1 MARPDIK
8 DSRREQ
14 ILDAFEFCVARYG
27 VEGATLT
34 KTAEQA
40 GLARPLVRHNV
51 GNRDDLLEALTER
64 FLKRSRDSMDNF
76 LEALPQEERAKTAI
90 EWLFDPQYSDDHQIQ
105 VSYALITHSYESK
118 KLAVNMQQWLDDFVA
133 KLDGLLADDFPEAE
147 PSKVTAVSN
156 GIAGIYFNVES
167 MKWLGNIDSLA
178 ASSKQ
183 AACIL
188 LHSLK
193 SIK

>member
-8 DSRREQ
+8 ESRREQ
-14 ILDAFEFCVARYG
+14 IIDAFEFCVARYG
-27 VEGATLT
+27 VEGATLA

-51 GNRDDLLEALTER
+51 GNRDDLVDALTKR
-64 FLKRSRDSMDNF
+64 FLKRSREAMDSF
-76 LEALPQEERAKTAI
+76 LAALPKEKRSETAI
-90 EWLFDPQYSDDHQIQ
+90 EWLFDTQYSDDHQVQ
-105 VSYALITHSYESK
+105 VSYALITHSYDDT
-118 KLAVNMQQWLDDFVA
+118 KLAVSMQNWLDDFIS
-133 KLDGLLADDFPEAE
+133 KLDELLAEDFPEAE

-167 MKWLGNIDSLA
+167 MKGLGNIESLL
-178 ASSKQ
+178 ASSKK
-183 AACIL
+183 AAFIL

-193 SIK
+193 NSK